1 MTCAL
6 CVHPQYSGYR
16 SASPGLLLR
25 EYRSNMTTPVDVT
38 RIYTQSY
45 LADGPTMGYL
55 RRPIEPYDRPPKSPH
70 FHRPPSGE
78 RRSTHV
84 CCSRLV

>member
-1 MTCAL
+1 
-6 CVHPQYSGYR
+6 
-16 SASPGLLLR
+16 
-25 EYRSNMTTPVDVT
+25 MTTPVDVT

-55 RRPIEPYDRPPKSPH
+55 RRPIEPYDKPPKSPH

-78 RRSTHV
+78 RRAEGEGYRDGAQETA
-84 CCSRLV
+84 LAQIA